1 MLGGRLHKPIG
12 VALFAASW
20 WLLSCRDIPSPEGGV
35 FAISRVA
42 LPSPGIVAGDTM
54 RDSAG
59 LATPLSVVAYDEN
72 GKPMS
77 PAPAVTYLTLD
88 TLTQVDGAWLT
99 GRTPGSSRLVAAVS
113 GLQSQPVSVQVTL
126 SPDTIVTDTVA
137 QSKTFSLINGDTSIT
152 FADVPARVRHL
163 PSTAV
168 AAVIVYFK
176 VERFPAAK
184 SGGGPTVVLRN
195 NGVISDR
202 DTTDATGRAS
212 VVPIIRLLAL
222 QDATRG
228 DTAILSATA
237 SYRGRTLGKVQFFI
251 IFAPKS

>member
-1 MLGGRLHKPIG
+1 
-12 VALFAASW
+12 
-20 WLLSCRDIPSPEGGV
+20 
-35 FAISRVA
+35 
-42 LPSPGIVAGDTM
+42 M

-77 PAPAVTYLTLD
+77 PAPATTFLALD
-88 TLTQVDGAWLT
+88 TLTQVNGAWLI
-99 GRTPGSSRLVAAVS
+99 GKSLGSSRVVAATA
-113 GLQSQPVSVQVTL
+113 GLQSEATSVQVTL

-137 QSKTFSLINGDTSIT
+137 QSKTFSLTAGDTIVT

-163 PSTAV
+163 PSTGV
-168 AAVIVYFK
+168 AAVIVYYT

-184 SGGGPTVVLRN
+184 SGAGPTVVLRN

-202 DTTDATGRAS
+202 DTTDGSGRAS
-212 VVPIIRLLAL
+212 VVPIIRILAL
-222 QDATRG
+222 QDAQRG

-237 SYRGRTLGKVQFFI
+237 SYRGRALGKVQFFI